1 MGVRRKQSTR
11 KLTAAAM
18 CVAIS
23 VVLLTLGSFVEVLDI
38 SMAVIASLAVVFGV
52 IELGGKY
59 PYLIYA
65 ATAIL
70 SLVLPLANKTPA
82 LLYTCFAGFYPILK
96 NVFEGHFSRMIAWVL
111 KTAVFLVGA
120 ALDIFLMLK
129 FFFVGELSYQNWY
142 PVLILPLIAIFV
154 LYDVAL
160 TRLITAYMLRWRG
173 RLRLRFDE

>member
-1 MGVRRKQSTR
+1 MGARRNKSTR

-23 VVLLTLGSFVEVLDI
+23 VVLLTLGSLIEVLDI
-38 SMAVIASLAVVFGV
+38 SMAVIASLGVVFGV

-82 LLYTCFAGFYPILK
+82 LLYACFAGFYPILK

-111 KTAVFLVGA
+111 KTTVFLVGA
-120 ALDIFLMLK
+120 AIDIFLMLK
-129 FFFVGELSYQNWY
+129 FFFVGDLL
-142 PVLILPLIAIFV
+142 LILPLIAIFV

-160 TRLITAYMLRWRG
+160 TRLITAYMLRWRH
-173 RLRLRFDE
+173 RLRIRFDD